1 MSKEDYDTKERKK
14 TKQQQQKEELTLAA
28 TGKTSLRKWNKK
40 KKIENKI
47 LGAPIIEDCD
57 NINWIFNLK
66 EITLRLCEWVSEWVC
81 VRAHF

>member
-40 KKIENKI
+40 KKDRK
-47 LGAPIIEDCD
+47 
-57 NINWIFNLK
+57 
-66 EITLRLCEWVSEWVC
+66 
-81 VRAHF
+81 